1 MGVGGSRDSRS
12 APPAAG
18 RDAPRL
24 ATSDQLVERGRGLW
38 WGAQLLSLAL
48 HAVVAVSLIRVGTIV
63 LDYSMRWGG
72 GNPFSSAVRL
82 VSPLFELGPGDSG
95 ASRQRIIPLS
105 ALVPE
110 QKLYEPDLNAL
121 RAAWQKSVQKTGAA
135 APEARQTAPWLRES
149 IGAAG
154 FGGGAESAL
163 LGGGAPEALNPG
175 PVVSFDLVPPSNTR
189 YRRPDEK
196 RQVQI
201 RVGDAGI
208 PGGGTNEGL
217 RLPAAPAR
225 LGIAAEI
232 TLNGGNVPAV
242 EGWLRTLIIR
252 LRRASFELMP
262 DRRDLGPSGLVRLSF
277 ELDPAGRMI
286 RPRVTAS
293 SGNAVLDRLALV
305 LLQSVPA
312 SAPLPD
318 HALPESANV
327 SVLIRYFP
335 AR

>member
-1 MGVGGSRDSRS
+1 MSPGHGFLF
-12 APPAAG
+12 G
-18 RDAPRL
+18 RAV
-24 ATSDQLVERGRGLW
+24 LV
-38 WGAQLLSLAL
+38 
-48 HAVVAVSLIRVGTIV
+48 
-63 LDYSMRWGG
+63 
-72 GNPFSSAVRL
+72 

-95 ASRQRIIPLS
+95 ASKQRIIPLS

-121 RAAWQKSVQKTGAA
+121 RAAWQKSVQKAGAA
-135 APEARQTAPWLRES
+135 APEVRQTAPWSGES
-149 IGAAG
+149 VGAAG
-154 FGGGAESAL
+154 FGGGAASVL
-163 LGGGAPEALNPG
+163 LGGGSPEGLSRG

-196 RQVQI
+196 RQVRI

-208 PGGGTNEGL
+208 PGGGSNEGL
-217 RLPAAPAR
+217 QLPAAPAR

-232 TLNGGNVPAV
+232 TLEGGNVPAV
-242 EGWLRTLIIR
+242 EAWLRTLITR

-262 DRRDLGPSGLVRLSF
+262 DRRDLGPTGLVRLSF
-277 ELDPAGRMI
+277 DLDPAGRMI
-286 RPRVTAS
+286 RPRVTTS
-293 SGNAVLDRLALV
+293 SGNAALDRLALV

-312 SAPLPD
+312 SASLPD
-318 HALPESANV
+318 NALPESASV